1 MNVTERMKAM
11 RQDRDV
17 KQKEIASALGLTR
30 SAYSNYE
37 NGYNAVPLDV
47 LCALA
52 DYYHTST
59 DYLLGRTDDPSP
71 PHGKN

>member
-11 RQDRDV
+11 RQDQDV

-59 DYLLGRTDDPSP
+59 DYLLGRTDDPSS